1 MKFKCEID
9 MNNAAFE
16 DNPSVELSRILRS
29 IAVEVEC
36 DYTSGNILDF
46 NGNKVGKFSITS

>member
-9 MNNAAFE
+9 MDNAAFE

-36 DYTSGNILDF
+36 DYTSGNIRDF